1 MVCLFVCLFVVVF
14 IDCDATFV
22 TTDSS
27 QQFEKIAT
35 KASRRFACIFRASLR
50 LTRADRAFA
59 NAALEQE
66 RAEDARREEKRK
78 RRAERNAAVRT
89 HLIFCSCR
97 FACTFVIYVVSS
109 FSSTSS
115 SQANAENLSKQ
126 FVVPSVEPWPAV
138 AAVEPVL
145 PTGKNGIVFFFCL
158 SDVSDVFLTGTRT
171 NIQQRF

>member
-35 KASRRFACIFRASLR
+35 KASRRFACIFRASFLSSMFVAVNA
-50 LTRADRAFA
+50 ADRAFA

-145 PTGKNGIVFFFCL
+145 PTGKNGIVFSFL
-158 SDVSDVFLTGTRT
+158 S
-171 NIQQRF
+171 